1 MSIDPKEFIIR
12 DEKSQPNLKKAV
24 LLFIFY
30 GDMKSG
36 SKGLSISD
44 ISRIMLETQKS
55 HVYNYFNLK
64 RLGTGSDKVREGP
77 IINLVVEA
85 MLLEKSGSGQ
95 EKLYYLD
102 QNYLLRLDRGT
113 MNSEMGGLPV
123 DEVIDLVRVQHDK
136 LVGEY
141 KDLSDCISDCT
152 TYVHSSLN
160 ALQRNYQAFVD
171 GLGGKRDNFVR
182 SLKNHDPSVSRIT
195 KLFSRIAVGDSHEI
209 LRWGLDAWAYGMYDQ
224 LLGHYLAKKLNLNF
238 EMNRSLASQML
249 QIILDSQDEEG
260 YWSVGHY
267 ERSLKV
273 IDTALVTEVLSM
285 YKKAFSDLEIPKERI
300 NKIKKFIEDSLET
313 LGESENAVSFSSVKT
328 PIERQN
334 TILSTGSALICLYK
348 CGVINGRPREEI
360 IREENFVKLL
370 RYLMKMQAKTGGFVK
385 VEPDYLQRP
394 KTEESIAAELETTSL
409 VSKALLGRYNLDL
422 KPSEIRSL
430 TGIDFDPLKAVGFMQ
445 SRWSTLEEY
454 TSQINLNVVMD
465 TIHAV
470 MCCGC
475 WPISS
480 NALGWMRRMSTIASP
495 WIEVVGTDFLKLA
508 QLQGGYELITKYR
521 KAIKVIHTVH
531 EMIFCLDIIRD
542 YENNPSGYFERLSD
556 TLNSEI
562 ESEDVGNQ

>member
-1 MSIDPKEFIIR
+1 MSLDPANYIIR
-12 DEKSQPNLKKAV
+12 DRGKTPNLKRAV
-24 LLFIFY
+24 LTFIFY
-30 GDMKSG
+30 NDAKSN

-44 ISRIMLETQKS
+44 ISRIMLEEQKS
-55 HVYNYFNLK
+55 RVYNYFYPDK
-64 RLGTGSDKVREGP
+64 VGTG
-77 IINLVVEA
+77 IITDLTLEA
-85 MLLEKSGSGQ
+85 MILEKESSNR
-95 EKLYYLD
+95 ERPYYFDL
-102 QNYLLRLDRGT
+102 NYRSRLDTGIL
-113 MNSEMGGLPV
+113 NSDFGVPLEEIIRRIPAYHN
-123 DEVIDLVRVQHDK
+123 E
-136 LVGEY
+136 LVGKYDE
-141 KDLSDCISDCT
+141 LQICIDECT
-152 TYVHSSLN
+152 KYINSSLN

-171 GLGGKRDNFVR
+171 GLGSKRDNFVK

-313 LGESENAVSFSSVKT
+313 RGESENAISFSSVKT

-334 TILSTGSALICLYK
+334 TILSTGSALICLYR
-348 CGVINGRPREEI
+348 CGLINGRPRDEI
-360 IREENFVKLL
+360 IKEENFVRLL
-370 RYLMKMQAKTGGFVK
+370 RYLMKMQAETGGFVK
-385 VEPDYLQRP
+385 AEPDYLQRQ
-394 KTEESIAAELETTSL
+394 KTDESIAAELETTSL
-409 VSKALLGRYNLDL
+409 ICKALLGTYNLNL
-422 KPSEIRSL
+422 KPSEIHSL
-430 TGIDFDPLKAVGFMQ
+430 IGIDFDPMKAVGFMQ

-454 TSQINLNVVMD
+454 TSQNNLNVVMD
-465 TIHAV
+465 TIHAA

-542 YENNPSGYFERLSD
+542 YENSHSGYFERLSEM
-556 TLNSEI
+556 LNSETI
-562 ESEDVGNQ
+562 ESEGVGN